1 MKVLRAEMLIVA
13 AAPSGFPRPSVP
25 EIAFLGRS
33 NVGKSSLLNR
43 LVNRKKLA
51 RTSSTPGK
59 TRLVHWY
66 RVEGPAREL
75 HLVDLPGYGFREGLE
90 GRAPQ
95 VEGAGGALPGDAR
108 AAGSAARTPG
118 APVLQGAVLLQD
130 LRRDLTEDE
139 ELLIQWLDQRDVPV
153 LLALTKA
160 DKVRPSKRAGR
171 VKALR
176 SATALPAERVIVTSA
191 EKGEG
196 VGELW
201 KAIDALVES
210 HATRVDRTGE
220 GRVGELRSSQR
231 AANPVLRA
239 ATQRKRSVAG
249 IAQGLAYAA
258 IPFEGNPR
266 HPYRRECPK
275 LSS

>member
-13 AAPSGFPRPSVP
+13 SAPSGFPRPSVP

-75 HLVDLPGYGFREGLE
+75 HLVDLPGYGFAKVSKGERRKWKVLVERYLE
-90 GRAPQ
+90 ARA
-95 VEGAGGALPGDAR
+95 ADALPGTD
-108 AAGSAARTPG
+108 

-139 ELLIQWLDQRDVPV
+139 ELLIRWLYERDVPV

-176 SATALPAERVIVTSA
+176 TATALPAQQVIVTSA

-196 VGELW
+196 IRELW
-201 KAIDALVES
+201 KAIDGLVDHS
-210 HATRVDRTGE
+210 G
-220 GRVGELRSSQR
+220 
-231 AANPVLRA
+231 
-239 ATQRKRSVAG
+239 AG
-249 IAQGLAYAA
+249 
-258 IPFEGNPR
+258 
-266 HPYRRECPK
+266 
-275 LSS
+275 